1 MAEQVRNERFQN
13 GQIGVI
19 SHLFIKT
26 KVRYTKKMRNRI
38 RILKNKL

>member
-26 KVRYTKKMRNRI
+26 KVRYTQKDEKSYKNFKK
-38 RILKNKL
+38 